1 MEGTVAFTASTTPWR
16 ISTWWSRLGRCV
28 PLVAAGAVKLEVFG
42 SAEPALVP
50 ARRRRLTANIVTKGL
65 NSPGRVT
72 YRFRIAVQVYV

>member
-1 MEGTVAFTASTTPWR
+1 
-16 ISTWWSRLGRCV
+16 
-28 PLVAAGAVKLEVFG
+28 LVAAGAVKLEVFG